1 MASADED
8 AAGYGALRRRM
19 VEEQIAA
26 RGVRDLRVLQAMAEV
41 PRHLFVDEA
50 QRGRA
55 YEDWPLPIGHGQT
68 ISQPYMVAVMTEY
81 LELRGEERV
90 LEVGTGS
97 GYQAAV
103 LGRLAREVFTLERIG
118 PLAEAATTRLRDLGY
133 ANVRVLVGNG
143 ARGLPEHAAFDRV
156 LVTAACPIL
165 PPALVAQLAEGGI
178 IVAPVGEAWSGQ
190 TLRVGRKVGSRLAT
204 RDVLGC
210 IFVPLVETE
219 ERAA

>member
-1 MASADED
+1 MGPADED

-19 VEEQIAA
+19 AEEQIAA
-26 RGVRDLRVLQAMAEV
+26 RGVRDPRVLQAMAEV

-50 QRGRA
+50 QRARA

-81 LELRGEERV
+81 LELCGEERV

-103 LGRLAREVFTLERIG
+103 LGRLAREVFTVERIG
-118 PLAEAATTRLRDLGY
+118 PLAEVAAARLRDLGY
-133 ANVRVLVGNG
+133 ANVRVLVRNG
-143 ARGLPEHAAFDRV
+143 ARGLPEHAPFDRV

-165 PPALVAQLAEGGI
+165 PAVLVAQLAEGGI
-178 IVAPVGEAWSGQ
+178 IVAPVGESWLGQ
-190 TLRVGRKVGSRLAT
+190 TLVVGRKVGGRLSM
-204 RDVLGC
+204 REVLGC
-210 IFVPLVETE
+210 IFVPLIGAE
-219 ERAA
+219 EQAA

>member
-1 MASADED
+1 MGPADED

-26 RGVRDLRVLQAMAEV
+26 RGVRDPRVLQAMADV
-41 PRHLFVDEA
+41 RRHLFVDEA

-103 LGRLAREVFTLERIG
+103 LGHLAREVFTVERIA
-118 PLAEAATTRLRDLGY
+118 PLAEAAAVRLRELGY
-133 ANVRVLVGNG
+133 ANIHVLVGNG
-143 ARGLPEHAAFDRV
+143 AQGLPEHAPFDRV

-165 PPALVAQLAEGGI
+165 PAALVAQLAEGGI

-190 TLRVGRKVGSRLAT
+190 TLRVGWKVAGRLTT

-210 IFVPLVETE
+210 IFVPLIGAED
-219 ERAA
+219 RAA